1 MKITNFQ
8 KGLIIVLVA
17 FFLLGGLLFITRLL
31 MADSFSKEEAQHA
44 LYGLWLYKDLKSFD
58 LASFWYDTNRQV
70 YWPFF
75 HSWIQSLF
83 FLVLGVN
90 YFSARLLSFLI
101 FFATLILMYVACA
114 QFSQKS
120 GWKVGVLAVLLALTS
135 PIMLKYA
142 ALNTL
147 EGLGALIFIG
157 TFYVYSIY
165 EERKLL
171 NEYATL
177 AVLLGLSI
185 YTNYLYAYLML
196 PAFIVMTLGKLG
208 PIFVEVISLRKK
220 GEKAAFPFVWWSY
233 RKLIVLLVLAILV
246 AGWFFTNAFSRKIM
260 LLLQAIFRY
269 SGGEQVGGFWPNL
282 LYYPKAIIGSF
293 TFSPWLGLLIFISLF
308 LPFLG
313 LRYRHFGKLYTF
325 IWTALV
331 LATLTIPTK
340 APQFIYI
347 IAPFLF
353 IVFSI
358 AVFYLLE
365 KYQKAAAVILL
376 VIFLPAL

>member
-1 MKITNFQ
+1 MLTAPGISPIISAMKITNFQ

-58 LASFWYDTNRQV
+58 LGSFWYDTNRQV

-83 FLVLGVN
+83 FLVLGVS

-120 GWKVGVLAVLLALTS
+120 GWKIGILAVLLALTS

-142 ALNTL
+142 TLNTL
-147 EGLGALIFIG
+147 EGLGAFIFIG

-177 AVLLGLSI
+177 AVLLG
-185 YTNYLYAYLML
+185 
-196 PAFIVMTLGKLG
+196 
-208 PIFVEVISLRKK
+208 
-220 GEKAAFPFVWWSY
+220 FPFT
-233 RKLIVLLVLAILV
+233 RTI
-246 AGWFFTNAFSRKIM
+246 FT
-260 LLLQAIFRY
+260 
-269 SGGEQVGGFWPNL
+269 
-282 LYYPKAIIGSF
+282 
-293 TFSPWLGLLIFISLF
+293 
-308 LPFLG
+308 
-313 LRYRHFGKLYTF
+313 
-325 IWTALV
+325 
-331 LATLTIPTK
+331 PT
-340 APQFIYI
+340 
-347 IAPFLF
+347 
-353 IVFSI
+353 
-358 AVFYLLE
+358 
-365 KYQKAAAVILL
+365 
-376 VIFLPAL
+376 